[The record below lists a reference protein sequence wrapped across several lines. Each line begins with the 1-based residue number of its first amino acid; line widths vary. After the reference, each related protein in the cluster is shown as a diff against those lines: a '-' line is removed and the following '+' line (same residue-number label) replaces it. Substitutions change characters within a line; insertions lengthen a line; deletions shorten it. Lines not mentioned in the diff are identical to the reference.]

1 MKNVYHK
8 LKNIVALIA
17 FHAFNLLRNTALT
30 ITPGLRGVNGASYV
44 DMVGEGEFGNA
55 PNINEAMRYTVQ
67 RPWEA
72 EGIRQ
77 RLYDYLIYPTAGSTQ
92 FRFFQNPLGQGQSTS
107 PGSVAGT
114 TKTLADTNM
123 TQPGTLPSPQM
134 FLCTS
139 IEFVFIPGSVAT
151 TNVFTP
157 QVVYSFVATPT
168 GAVPL
173 AAGALNDLNAILPYG
188 WLNFTIMSKSYLTE
202 AALLSFPPKVQMQID
217 SSLAADSATE
227 GIIAIASGKAGGRPY
242 YMNPPVLLMPTANFE
257 ITVNFP
263 VVIATP
269 SGFNAR
275 IGVILDGFLYRNA
288 Q

>member
-1 MKNVYHK
+1 MKHSFSYSRIFAAVLASFLPPK
-8 LKNIVALIA
+8 LSL
-17 FHAFNLLRNTALT
+17 
-30 ITPGLRGVNGASYV
+30 YE
-44 DMVGEGEFGNA
+44 GEGELGNA
-55 PNINEAMRYTVQ
+55 PNIGAPNMPGTAMSYTVQ

-77 RLYDYLIYPTAGSTQ
+77 RLYDNLLYPTAGATQ
-92 FRFFQNPLGQGQSTS
+92 FRFFQNPKGQGLSTS
-107 PGSVAGT
+107 PGNANNP
-114 TKTLADTNM
+114 KTDADTNM

-139 IEFVFIPGSVAT
+139 IELVLTPGSVAT
-151 TNVFTP
+151 ANTFTP
-157 QVVYSFVATPT
+157 QVISTFI
-168 GAVPL
+168 AVPV
-173 AAGALNDLNAILPYG
+173 AGTVPISSGALNDLNAILPYG

-202 AALLSFPPKVQMQID
+202 AGLISFPPKVCMSVD
-217 SSLAADSATE
+217 SSVATNSATT
-227 GIIAIASGKAGGRPY
+227 GTIAIASGKAVGRPY

-275 IGVILDGFLYRNA
+275 LGCILDGFLYRNA